1 MNRLHVV
8 LKTNLMI
15 PVYLTNP
22 HSRTGMWSLG
32 AGLRLRRRVD
42 QRVLRLC
49 SGLARYVG
57 DWASDATWVMV
68 PLVKDARYVG
78 VRACSELAR
87 YVGERPALL
96 VGSVWV
102 LRPCSG
108 LATW

>member
-57 DWASDATWVMV
+57 DWASDATWVIGLAMPRGVKDLHCSLV

-78 VRACSELAR
+78 CESML
-87 YVGERPALL
+87 
-96 VGSVWV
+96 
-102 LRPCSG
+102 
-108 LATW
+108 

>member
-57 DWASDATWVMV
+57 DWASDATWVI
-68 PLVKDARYVG
+68 
-78 VRACSELAR
+78 
-87 YVGERPALL
+87 
-96 VGSVWV
+96 
-102 LRPCSG
+102 G
-108 LATW
+108 LAMPRG